1 MSEWFF
7 VLCEVTQSVPGLTFP
22 PGGLPAPPRS
32 ACPAAGTQMSPP
44 SQFLALELPS
54 KDWEALMVSDG
65 KAEVL
70 AARFLEALLGQER
83 RAR

>member
-1 MSEWFF
+1 
-7 VLCEVTQSVPGLTFP
+7 
-22 PGGLPAPPRS
+22 
-32 ACPAAGTQMSPP
+32 MSPP